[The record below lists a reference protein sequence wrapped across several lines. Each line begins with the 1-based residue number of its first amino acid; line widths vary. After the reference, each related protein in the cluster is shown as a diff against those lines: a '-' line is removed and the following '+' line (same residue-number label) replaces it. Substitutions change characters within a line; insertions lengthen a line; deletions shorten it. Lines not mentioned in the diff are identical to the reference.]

1 MFILQ
6 IVIHY
11 FLCPKTE
18 KVFTTMMLKKLVIIL
33 KTFLIKIIAGIDVCV
48 HLGPDAVGQAEALG
62 RGTNVAG
69 FQ

>member
-1 MFILQ
+1 MIQ

-18 KVFTTMMLKKLVIIL
+18 SVFTTIMLKKLAILIIL
-33 KTFLIKIIAGIDVCV
+33 KIFLIKIIAWIDVWV

-62 RGTNVAG
+62 RGANVSG

>member
-1 MFILQ
+1 MIQ

-18 KVFTTMMLKKLVIIL
+18 SVFTTVMLKKKLAIIL
-33 KTFLIKIIAGIDVCV
+33 KTFLIKIIAWIDVWV

-62 RGTNVAG
+62 RGANVAG